1 MTTDNFDKFEGES
14 ARLAEVRLSQE
25 DALTFLG
32 VPHTRPLE
40 ERQLATL
47 IAKGFSF
54 EAMERL
60 DQVLFP
66 DGPQVWKTLKDPTSP
81 QNPFDSIKLSRQES
95 SRALHIA
102 ICWLLAVKVFKAEDR
117 ARYFM
122 ITRSDLLFG
131 QSPIEW
137 IRDGRGQ
144 KSYVIHFLESL
155 AELDRIAPHIY
166 QNED

>member
-1 MTTDNFDKFEGES
+1 MTTDNFDKVEDDS
-14 ARLAEVRLSQE
+14 ARQAEVRVFQE

-32 VPHTRPLE
+32 VPHTRPIE

-47 IAKGFSF
+47 IAKGFSLK
-54 EAMERL
+54 AMERL

-66 DGPQVWKTLKDPTSP
+66 DGPQLWKKLKDPASP
-81 QNPFDSIKLSRQES
+81 ENPFDSKKLSRQES
-95 SRALHIA
+95 SRALYIA
-102 ICWLLAVKVFKAEDR
+102 MCWLLAVKVFKAEDR

-122 ITRSDLLFG
+122 INRSDLLFG

-137 IRDGRGQ
+137 IRDGRGRE
-144 KSYVIHFLESL
+144 SYVINFLESL
-155 AELDRIAPHIY
+155 ADLEWIAPHIY